1 MAEKEG
7 RKRNSDQIDRSTDRK
22 TDRTQAERESERQ
35 TESLT
40 EHQTDKSARDG
51 ETQKAVIVF
60 GEKKMS
66 NRETEKRQDEAH
78 IFAVT
83 VTDLALGSIKPKQ

>member
-60 GEKKMS
+60 GEKKCQ
-66 NRETEKRQDEAH
+66 TEKQRNDRMMPISLQ
-78 IFAVT
+78 
-83 VTDLALGSIKPKQ
+83 